1 MVKYCKQNLKRRII
15 KRRKSLLRKLKDLGI
30 SQQLSLKNNIEN
42 KLKKQS
48 KYSSIKK
55 KEIKVIEYLSF
66 ASN

>member
-1 MVKYCKQNLKRRII
+1 M
-15 KRRKSLLRKLKDLGI
+15 KDLGI

-55 KEIKVIEYLSF
+55 KEIKVIEYLRF

>member
-1 MVKYCKQNLKRRII
+1 MVKYCKQNLKRRKI